1 MVKVIDT
8 NFQAKIELNDPLS
21 KFWSTILLLVFGKVE
36 QNTEPEAFF
45 IKPAIT
51 ILIKAELYL
60 TISFGYGEK
69 GEVFTLKKF
78 DPGGHEISQDQLN
91 ILTTYHEPHLQQLLE
106 FQRQFIVESDDTIDR
121 DKTEKYAKL
130 LNLTLLPG
138 NEALAMK
145 DFWYNQVMNL
155 IYQTINKIAEA
166 EAIFRIYCEKESP
179 ITTEKE
185 SPITTEKKIIIGLRD
200 LIKTR
205 LAEDIAIENYVQL
218 PLPPHVT
225 GTTPGSYRL
234 VYPNY
239 RVLVASGKIISEYN
253 ISGHIH
259 SGLITPSGIEF
270 LKKAIKTYDTFYKA
284 LNILSLNTSVNGNF
298 YEGQTKENTL
308 NHKIDLYIR
317 LFNLTQTDKMKQLNL
332 STQLEILIKLAI
344 QQIDDFVGKDLGTS
358 KKIAGEF
365 KLDKAIEQKIAL
377 KLKSDGIRSLNSADL
392 LPSDD
397 DNTPIF
403 QYPLFD
409 NETVLPSL
417 KEELAGELFLLK
429 QGQMINTKFLEILQI
444 DNENS
449 DSNSNSLVVSTNG
462 INFFVATIRTSYN
475 IYKLIQD
482 LKISESLVDEIPI
495 KLKEFYNIIKNKQ
508 DQSMTTNSNY
518 LEILNLLLDELEK
531 FKDFDLVDAEFL
543 HPYVCSNHTGNQY
556 KNIIEAISNK
566 TNGQLSI
573 YVGDVKQLISV
584 VNRAIEKAKVG

>member
-1 MVKVIDT
+1 MVKVSDT
-8 NFQAKIELNDPLS
+8 NFQPKIELNDPLR
-21 KFWSTILLLVFGKVE
+21 KFWRTILLLVSGKVE

-51 ILIKAELYL
+51 ISIKDKLYL

-78 DPGGHEISQDQLN
+78 DPRGHEISQDQLN

-106 FQRQFIVESDDTIDR
+106 IQRRFIVESDDPIDR
-121 DKTEKYAKL
+121 ENTEKYAKL

-138 NEALAMK
+138 NEALAMT

-185 SPITTEKKIIIGLRD
+185 IIIGLRD

-239 RVLVASGKIISEYN
+239 QVLVTSGKIISEYN

-365 KLDKAIEQKIAL
+365 KLEKTIEQKIAL
-377 KLKSDGIRSLNSADL
+377 KLGRDGKMSQNSADL

-495 KLKEFYNIIKNKQ
+495 KLKEFYKIIKNKQ

-543 HPYVCSNHTGNQY
+543 HPYVYSNHTGNQY
-556 KNIIEAISNK
+556 KDIIEAISNK
-566 TNGQLSI
+566 TNGRWSI

>member
-1 MVKVIDT
+1 MVKVSDT
-8 NFQAKIELNDPLS
+8 NFQHKIEPNNPLR
-21 KFWSTILLLVFGKVE
+21 KFWSTILLLLSGKVE

-51 ILIKAELYL
+51 ISIKDKLYF
-60 TISFGYGEK
+60 TMSFGYGEK
-69 GEVFTLKKF
+69 DEVFTLNKF
-78 DPGGHEISQDQLN
+78 DPLGHEISQDQLN

-106 FQRQFIVESDDTIDR
+106 IQRQFIVESDDPIDR
-121 DKTEKYAKL
+121 YKTEKYAKL

-185 SPITTEKKIIIGLRD
+185 IIICLRD

-225 GTTPGSYRL
+225 GTTPGSYKL

-239 RVLVASGKIISEYN
+239 RELVTSGKIISEYN
-253 ISGHIH
+253 KQGYIH

-298 YEGQTKENTL
+298 YEVQTKENTL

-365 KLDKAIEQKIAL
+365 KSDQSSVRIVELIAL
-377 KLKSDGIRSLNSADL
+377 KIEKIRYL
-392 LPSDD
+392 
-397 DNTPIF
+397 
-403 QYPLFD
+403 LFD
-409 NETVLPSL
+409 DETVLREL

-429 QGQMINTKFLEILQI
+429 KEQMIDAKFLEILQI

-449 DSNSNSLVVSTNG
+449 DSNSNSLVVSPNG
-462 INFFVATIRTSYN
+462 IHFCVATIRTSYN

-495 KLKEFYNIIKNKQ
+495 KLKEFYKIIKNKQ
-508 DQSMTTNSNY
+508 DQGMTTNSNY

-543 HPYVCSNHTGNQY
+543 HPYVYSNHTGNQY
-556 KNIIEAISNK
+556 KDIIEAISK
-566 TNGQLSI
+566 RTNGQWST
-573 YVGDVKQLISV
+573 YVGNVKQLISV